1 MKKILLEEIRS
12 KQYENN
18 IEAYGEWSD
27 TCICCGKRTDEKY
40 SIQMTTDGYL
50 VDAEYELENSQGC
63 FPIGKICLK
72 KFNKKAK

>member
-1 MKKILLEEIRS
+1 MKKFLLEEIRT

-18 IEAYGEWSD
+18 IERYGEYSD
-27 TCICCGKRTDEKY
+27 TCICCGKRTVEKY

-50 VDAEYELENSQGC
+50 VDADYEVKNSQG
-63 FPIGKICLK
+63 FFSIGKICLN